1 MKFKV
6 LWHEPSN
13 SLALVDSWFGGLP
26 QLHVVDEEFVGIN
39 PFLTYPLTFLSHYGW
54 IEIGEI

>member
-13 SLALVDSWFGGLP
+13 FLAVVDPYAGGLP
-26 QLHVVDEEFVGIN
+26 MLHVVDEEFNSIN
-39 PFLTYPLTFLSHYGW
+39 PFFSYSLDILKLYGW